1 MGIPM
6 SVIVSTKLKVKDFLR
21 LKKILK
27 KRKMTP
33 YKWIQ
38 EQIMKGLIKEN
49 PKTGLIKEK
58 ERESGRDTR
67 KTVRKIVHTSKKDQK
82 IIEDLTKSFMETVYP
97 PK

>member
-1 MGIPM
+1 M
-6 SVIVSTKLKVKDFLR
+6 SVQVYTKIPIKVYLA
-21 LKKILK
+21 LEKILT
-27 KRKMTP
+27 KRKMTR

-38 EQIMKGLIKEN
+38 ELIERGVKEEN

-67 KTVRKIVHTSKKDQK
+67 KTVKKVYHHTSKEDQK
-82 IIEDLTKSFMETVYP
+82 MISDLTNSFMKTVYP

>member
-1 MGIPM
+1 M
-6 SVIVSTKLKVKDFLR
+6 SVQVYTKIPIKVYLA
-21 LKKILK
+21 LEKILT
-27 KRKMTP
+27 KRKMTR

-38 EQIMKGLIKEN
+38 ELIERGVKEEN

-82 IIEDLTKSFMETVYP
+82 IIEDLTKSFMKTVYP